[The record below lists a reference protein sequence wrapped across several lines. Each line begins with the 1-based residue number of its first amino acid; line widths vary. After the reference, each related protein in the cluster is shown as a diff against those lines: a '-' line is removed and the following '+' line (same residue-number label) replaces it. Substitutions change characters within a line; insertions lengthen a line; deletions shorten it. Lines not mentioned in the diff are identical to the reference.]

1 MAAVTRQP
9 FAPLDGARLQN
20 LTSLKNRQNALPPTA
35 GKRKA
40 ELIDT
45 DDSENID
52 PSVFAK
58 RSKASSKDMLKPS
71 AFVLKAAPIP
81 APSALPDRLTSPTKS
96 RRTLQPKSPASRLST
111 GSITKS
117 SPLYAPAGRSP
128 TRTKRSGLASSRRR
142 ALGPYTRVDPP
153 SFSLGSAAPFSL
165 DAALK
170 GTIPGYGSSKPA
182 PKEPL
187 SALGEGEMKA
197 SWFFEIHE
205 DTPEQEMTNLLQH
218 STCVLDISSDEE
230 SERKRSR
237 DRAEGRDKENIPPA
251 DDVSQTSSRRSA
263 RVSADDMVVEKERVA
278 LGEMNTADFY
288 AEGCDETSVIIVPAD
303 EDEVPE
309 PEVSNMAKDF
319 VYAPEEKAEE
329 PTEEIETLMAKPT
342 EGSSKAAVLE
352 PIEGT
357 GESFELWESGS
368 SKDEA
373 EPATSS

>member
-81 APSALPDRLTSPTKS
+81 APSALPDRLTSPTKT

-128 TRTKRSGLASSRRR
+128 HPNQAFRSGL
-142 ALGPYTRVDPP
+142 
-153 SFSLGSAAPFSL
+153 
-165 DAALK
+165 
-170 GTIPGYGSSKPA
+170 
-182 PKEPL
+182 
-187 SALGEGEMKA
+187 
-197 SWFFEIHE
+197 
-205 DTPEQEMTNLLQH
+205 
-218 STCVLDISSDEE
+218 
-230 SERKRSR
+230 
-237 DRAEGRDKENIPPA
+237 
-251 DDVSQTSSRRSA
+251 
-263 RVSADDMVVEKERVA
+263 
-278 LGEMNTADFY
+278 
-288 AEGCDETSVIIVPAD
+288 
-303 EDEVPE
+303 
-309 PEVSNMAKDF
+309 
-319 VYAPEEKAEE
+319 
-329 PTEEIETLMAKPT
+329 
-342 EGSSKAAVLE
+342 
-352 PIEGT
+352 
-357 GESFELWESGS
+357 
-368 SKDEA
+368 
-373 EPATSS
+373 